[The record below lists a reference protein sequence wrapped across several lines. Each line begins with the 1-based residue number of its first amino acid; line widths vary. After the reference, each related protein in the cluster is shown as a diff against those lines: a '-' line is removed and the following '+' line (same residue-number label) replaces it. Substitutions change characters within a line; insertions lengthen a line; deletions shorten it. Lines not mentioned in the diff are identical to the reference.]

1 MSRSFSSVSASVD
14 QPFFVFFAVVQ
25 AHGIKEQGA
34 QLFGAVGVEIGGTCL
49 HLDAGQHLVQLL
61 PQLHAE
67 SLNAITVY
75 KDAGAGHIGQ
85 HLCQREFNVVVELVL
100 AVFGDLCLHFGE
112 QVCQETGIGGTPH
125 RRTLTLHGSW
135 WQGW

>member
-1 MSRSFSSVSASVD
+1 MG
-14 QPFFVFFAVVQ
+14 Q

-34 QLFGAVGVEIGGTCL
+34 QLFGAVGVEIGSARL

-67 SLNAITVY
+67 GFDALTVY

-100 AVFGDLCLHFGE
+100 SIFSDLRLHFGE
-112 QVCQETGIGGTPH
+112 QVCQETGIGVL
-125 RRTLTLHGSW
+125 LTGER
-135 WQGW
+135 